1 MLTRTNSTHS
11 ADLKPGISVAYRH
24 FQHSL
29 QVFTGTITAVH
40 ETRYGRRVLVQPD
53 KREDMSL
60 CPKWLP
66 FYDIIS
72 YVWDE
77 PELCECGCEIAP
89 DGSHAT
95 ECECCECCGEYPCKY
110 PTMEDDGDYSVID
123 TRWYG
128 WLKK

>member
-1 MLTRTNSTHS
+1 MNAVTTSHPM
-11 ADLKPGISVAYRH
+11 DLQANTKVAYRH

-29 QVFTGTITAVH
+29 EVFTGTITAVH

-60 CPKWLP
+60 CPKWVCW
-66 FYDIIS
+66 FDIIS

-77 PELCECGCEIAP
+77 PELCECGCEIAT

-95 ECECCECCGEYPCKY
+95 ECECCECCGYYPCKY
-110 PTMEDDGDYSVID
+110 PSVEDDSDDTVID
-123 TRWYG
+123 SRWYG
-128 WLKK
+128 WVKR